1 MKNKNQFVY
10 NVVRKTTLRIAANEI
25 NMLSTFLFGQKK
37 TPKALKKLRKF

>member
-25 NMLSTFLFGQKK
+25 NMLSTFLFGQKNH
-37 TPKALKKLRKF
+37 LKHSKN